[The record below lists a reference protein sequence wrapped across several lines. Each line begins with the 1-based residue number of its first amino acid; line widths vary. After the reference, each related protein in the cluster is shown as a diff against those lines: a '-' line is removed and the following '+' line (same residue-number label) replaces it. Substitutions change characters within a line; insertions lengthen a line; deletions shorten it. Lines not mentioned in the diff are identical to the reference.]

1 MSNWKVFKSEI
12 EVFPHPNAEKLEIC
26 KVGSYQ
32 LVTMSNLYK
41 TGDIVVFCPEKSLV
55 SGIIQKEFE
64 KYLVG
69 SEKNRVKSVRLRGI
83 DSCGI
88 IIGNELLNNLPDISQ
103 YAIGEDISEIF
114 GITKYEAPIPQSLSG
129 KITQV
134 SIDKFIGKHDC
145 EQYAAYQSSFINGER
160 VIVSEKIHGSQFI
173 WAYEFETD
181 KVLISSKGQLAKGF
195 EILEEEGNTY
205 WRAAKND
212 NLLEK
217 VKKHFTE
224 GVIQI
229 FGEVVPV
236 QGGYTYGFDPNQP
249 TVLIFDIRQNGVS
262 IPYDQVSKDFKWV
275 NILYDG
281 VLTMDVEEKVLFE
294 GNETTPK
301 VTKNFYHF
309 PKWLIDL
316 GNAKE
321 NNGMERYSG
330 KSLHISEGVVV
341 RPHVDRYAADGTKLR
356 VKIISDKYAK
366 TETGDEIN

>member
-1 MSNWKVFKSEI
+1 MSNFKVSKEQIEI
-12 EVFPHPNAEKLEIC
+12 FPHANAEKLDIG

-32 LVTMSNLYK
+32 VVVQKGLYQS
-41 TGDIVVFCPEKSLV
+41 GDVVVFAPEKSVLTGV
-55 SGIIQKEFE
+55 LKEE
-64 KYLVG
+64 YQTYLCG
-69 SEKNRVKSVRLRGI
+69 KDKDRVKAVRLRNEV
-83 DSCGI
+83 SAGI
-88 IIGNELLNNLPDISQ
+88 IIPPQLLPDVSQ
-103 YAIGEDISEIF
+103 YAIGEDISELL
-114 GITKYEAPIPQSLSG
+114 GITKYEAPIPQSLAG
-129 KITQV
+129 KVSQL
-134 SIDKFIGKHDC
+134 SIDNFIGKHDC
-145 EQYAAYQSSFINGER
+145 EQYRVYENDFIQGER
-160 VIVSEKIHGSQFI
+160 IVVSSKIHGSQFI

-205 WRAAKND
+205 WRASKND

-217 VKKHFTE
+217 VKKHFTD

-236 QGGYTYGFDPNQP
+236 QGGYTYGFDPNHP
-249 TVLIFDIRQNGVS
+249 TVLIFDIRKNGVS

-281 VLTMDVEEKVLFE
+281 VLTMDAEERVLFE

-301 VTKNFYHF
+301 VTKTFYHF

-316 GNAKE
+316 ANAKE

-330 KSLHISEGVVV
+330 KSLHIEEGAVV
-341 RPHVDRYAADGTKLR
+341 RPYVDRYAADGTKLR